1 MRRTGLICSVIA
13 LVLVACADT
22 EGDGTATTPPPT
34 AGGGYPWVVQQR
46 TPTAPILSAL
56 DRIEY
61 GTGDF
66 YQVPC
71 PGCGQEVDEG
81 EIESHGQG
89 EVQCDHP
96 VDYIGDHL
104 IVLDSEGF
112 EEFFAELGGVAED
125 ITPTEPIV
133 EGESAYVSPDDAYR
147 LFQISMD
154 PIDAAV
160 EIGGAYAVSPNY
172 LFRPSPKWKGT
183 PGDIKTPAD
192 LSGQVPNPLFAQGAG
207 VLVVDLFGATDPPIA
222 GHGEFISN
230 LIEKLTGAV
239 PVERGVN
246 FSNWPFPNDTWNVV
260 AAINSGVSTGDVGVV
275 NLSIGTYPCL
285 VEGESISSSSDLLL
299 AELTRLSND
308 FGVTFVAA
316 AGNDA
321 HEPTDPLFY
330 PAGYAETERF
340 VTSVGAL
347 GWSPEVDDWF
357 AADFTNIF
365 DFNVWAPGVAVVSEI
380 SGDAYAWSGTSF
392 AAPHVSACVA
402 AGPGQC

>member
-1 MRRTGLICSVIA
+1 
-13 LVLVACADT
+13 
-22 EGDGTATTPPPT
+22 
-34 AGGGYPWVVQQR
+34 
-46 TPTAPILSAL
+46 
-56 DRIEY
+56 
-61 GTGDF
+61 
-66 YQVPC
+66 
-71 PGCGQEVDEG
+71 
-81 EIESHGQG
+81 
-89 EVQCDHP
+89 
-96 VDYIGDHL
+96 
-104 IVLDSEGF
+104 
-112 EEFFAELGGVAED
+112 
-125 ITPTEPIV
+125 
-133 EGESAYVSPDDAYR
+133 
-147 LFQISMD
+147 
-154 PIDAAV
+154 
-160 EIGGAYAVSPNY
+160 
-172 LFRPSPKWKGT
+172 
-183 PGDIKTPAD
+183 
-192 LSGQVPNPLFAQGAG
+192 
-207 VLVVDLFGATDPPIA
+207 
-222 GHGEFISN
+222 
-230 LIEKLTGAV
+230 
-239 PVERGVN
+239 
-246 FSNWPFPNDTWNVV
+246 VV